1 MTQRGMSEGKKIR
14 KGKKWKKNKK
24 KKEEQG
30 RVRDLRE

>member
-1 MTQRGMSEGKKIR
+1 MTQRGMSEGEKIR
-14 KGKKWKKNKK
+14 KRKKWKKNKK